1 MGVKEVELYYSEK
14 FNPPEELALL
24 EGPLVPWP
32 RGTVIVGRDGRAIS
46 RYGKRAMVVGIVSTG
61 STIMDVRLIPLIAL
75 KDFAHSKGMPLAYVY
90 YHGGAL
96 GLR

>member
-32 RGTVIVGRDGRAIS
+32 RGQ
-46 RYGKRAMVVGIVSTG
+46 
-61 STIMDVRLIPLIAL
+61 
-75 KDFAHSKGMPLAYVY
+75 
-90 YHGGAL
+90 
-96 GLR
+96 